1 MGYTLGLDLGTN
13 SIGWACVNTDS
24 KKIIDAGVRI
34 FQEGVDRT
42 TSGSEI
48 SKNATRRLKR
58 QLRRQYGRKC
68 QRRDRLTEK
77 LKEYQMFPDD
87 SILMFYAM
95 NPYELRSKG
104 LDSQLSKLEFGRV
117 LLHLSKRRGFKSSR
131 KSQSEDVKK
140 DTAFKEELKRL
151 PEEIKANNCR
161 TLGEYLY
168 SLQVKGEKIRCR
180 HTERKLYEQEFELLW
195 EKQSSYYPELTTDI
209 KEDLRDHDIFFQRP
223 LKSVAS
229 LIGKCTLEPEKKR
242 CPKSAFEFQLFRI
255 LEQVNRLSYKNEN
268 HDETKF
274 YRTPDEEFNPETK
287 DLRDK
292 LINLLKSK
300 EKCSFKDVRKH
311 LKLEYADFN
320 LEKDDDGAL
329 IGDKT
334 SHSFRKIF
342 KKKWDTYSDV
352 EKEKILQVINF
363 ADDNKW
369 LRAYASE
376 KWGLDEKAVNVVA
389 KIALEAGYANY
400 SLKAINKILPFLL
413 DGLNLH
419 DAKVSADYN
428 NSHDEKSQIEIIKN
442 IRNPIV
448 SKTLYEVLGLV
459 RRLEKAYGAPELIK
473 IEMAREL
480 KASKEQRDELKKK
493 NFENKRINDKAAKVL
508 SAIGITPNSETIV
521 KYKLW
526 EECKEHCPYTGIN
539 IPLNALFSSD
549 SLFEIEHIIPYSRSL
564 DDSFMNLTLCY
575 VDENRRK
582 RNRTPFECYNGS
594 PQYDEILQRIKVL
607 PKAKQR
613 KFIQKEV
620 DDDFASKQL
629 NDTAYMSRAA
639 VSLLSKYKVQVTKG
653 QATAK
658 IRHLWGLNSV
668 LSPSHEKNRNDHRQH
683 AIDAIVI
690 ALTEIKTIQK
700 LTRYSKYEKLKTL
713 DRLPTPWEFFRN
725 DVAEAINRLA
735 VSIRVNKRLR
745 GQLHE
750 ETFYGYTGRRN
761 DKNMQIFRVRKNI
774 EDIKLSKIDE
784 IADPKIR
791 EIVKC
796 ALEVAERQ
804 KSEKKAKAYTT
815 QGDKQAEESKIT
827 IECFLPTKDRRK
839 ISIKKVITYIPS
851 SNMIQLPGRPDNK
864 TYVAPGANHHIV
876 IYRYKD
882 NKGNVKQGGEV
893 CSFFEAVKRYRRG
906 EKVIN
911 KNLGDGKEFLYS
923 LSKNEMFIL
932 DVDEN
937 EISLEPQNY
946 KELSKKLY
954 RVQKISSNT
963 QITLRRHFE
972 ATLDEAT
979 ISKIPNTLKGIKLIV
994 DRLGRITKAYD

>member
-1 MGYTLGLDLGTN
+1 MAYTLGLDLGTN

-24 KKIIDAGVRI
+24 KKIIDAGVLI
-34 FQEGVDRT
+34 FQEGVNRKN
-42 TSGSEI
+42 GVEI
-48 SKNATRRLKR
+48 SKNTKRRLKR

-77 LKEYQMFPDD
+77 LKEYQMFQDE
-87 SILMFYAM
+87 SALMFYAM
-95 NPYELRSKG
+95 NPYELRAKG

-140 DTAFKEELKRL
+140 DTAFKEDLKRL

-168 SLQVKGEKIRCR
+168 LLQGKSEKIRCKP
-180 HTERKLYEQEFELLW
+180 TQRKLYEDEFELLW
-195 EKQSSYYPELTTDI
+195 DKQSSYYPELTTEL
-209 KEDLRDHDIFFQRP
+209 KKDLSHDIFFQRP

-268 HDETKF
+268 HDEIKF
-274 YRTPDEEFNPETK
+274 YRTPDEEFSPETK

-292 LINLLKSK
+292 LIALLKSK
-300 EKCSFKDVRKH
+300 EKCSFKDIKKH
-311 LKLEYADFN
+311 LKLDVDAGFN

-334 SHSFRKIF
+334 SHCFRKIF

-376 KWGLDEKAVNVVA
+376 KWGLDEKEVKAVA

-400 SLKAINKILPFLL
+400 SLKAINKILPFML

-419 DAKVSADYN
+419 DAKIKAGYE
-428 NSHDEKSQIEIIKN
+428 NSRGERSETEIIKN

-448 SKTLYEVLGLV
+448 SKTLYELLALV
-459 RRLEKAYGAPELIK
+459 NRLEKAYGVPELIK

-480 KASKEQRDELKKK
+480 KNSKEQRDKIRKK
-493 NFENKRINDKAAKVL
+493 NFENKRKNDEAAKEL
-508 SAIGITPNSETIV
+508 ITLGITPNSEATV

-526 EECKEHCPYTGIN
+526 KECKDQCCPYTGKK
-539 IPLNALFSSD
+539 IPINALFSSD

-582 RNRTPFECYNGS
+582 GDKTPYECYNGS

-613 KFIQKEV
+613 KFILKEIPE
-620 DDDFASKQL
+620 DFASRQL
-629 NDTAYMSRAA
+629 NDTAYMSREA
-639 VSLLSKYKVQVTKG
+639 VSLLSKYKVQPSKG
-653 QATAK
+653 QVTSV
-658 IRHLWGLNSV
+658 IRHLWGLNTI
-668 LSPSHEKNRNDHRQH
+668 LGPSSEKNRNDHRQH

-690 ALTEIKTIQK
+690 ALTEEKTINK
-700 LTRYSKYEKLKTL
+700 LSQYSKYKRQAISE
-713 DRLPTPWEFFRN
+713 RFPAPWEFFRN
-725 DVAEAINRLA
+725 DVAETINRLA

-750 ETFYGYTGRRN
+750 ETFYGKVTDKKN
-761 DKNMQIFRVRKNI
+761 DKNMQMFRVRKDVV
-774 EDIKLSKIDE
+774 EDMKMSTVE
-784 IADPKIR
+784 QIADPKIR
-791 EIVKC
+791 EIIRNAVINGTI
-796 ALEVAERQ
+796 
-804 KSEKKAKAYTT
+804 KSDPPT
-815 QGDKQAEESKIT
+815 
-827 IECFLPTKDRRK
+827 LPTKDGK
-839 ISIKKVITYIPS
+839 NPIPIKKVITYIPS
-851 SNMIQLPGRPDNK
+851 SNMILLPGRPDKK

-893 CSFFEAVKRYRRG
+893 CSFFEAVKRFRRG

-911 KNLGDGKEFLYS
+911 KNIGDDKEFLYS

-937 EISLEPQNY
+937 EISLDPQNY
-946 KELSKKLY
+946 NEISKKLY
-954 RVQKISSNT
+954 RVKEIDAGSVRV
-963 QITLRRHFE
+963 ILKRHFE
-972 ATLDEAT
+972 ATRDEDPVRRVA
-979 ISKIPNTLKGIKLIV
+979 NTLKGIKVIV

>member
-1 MGYTLGLDLGTN
+1 MTYKLGLDLGTN
-13 SIGWACVNTDS
+13 SIGWACIDNNS

-58 QLRRQYGRKC
+58 QLRRQYERKC
-68 QRRDRLTEK
+68 QRRDNLTVK
-77 LKEYQMFPDD
+77 LKEYQMFSDD
-87 SILMFYAM
+87 SALMFYAM
-95 NPYELRSKG
+95 NPYELRTHG

-131 KSQSEDVKK
+131 KSQGEDVKK
-140 DTAFKEELKRL
+140 DTAFKEELRRL

-168 SLQVKGEKIRCR
+168 SLQVKGEKVRCR

-195 EKQSSYYPELTTDI
+195 EKQSSYYPELTQEMRD
-209 KEDLRDHDIFFQRP
+209 DLRDHDIFFQRP

-229 LIGKCTLEPEKKR
+229 LIGNCTLEPNKKR

-255 LEQVNRLSYKNEN
+255 LEQVNRLNYKNEN
-268 HDETKF
+268 HDEIKF
-274 YRTPDEEFNPETK
+274 YRTPDEEFSPETK
-287 DLRDK
+287 DRRDK
-292 LINLLKSK
+292 LIALLKSK
-300 EKCSFKDVRKH
+300 EKCSFKDIRKQ
-311 LKLEYADFN
+311 LKLEEADFKIEQN
-320 LEKDDDGAL
+320 DDDFL

-342 KKKWDTYSDV
+342 KKTWDTYSDV

-363 ADDNKW
+363 AHDNSW
-369 LRAYASE
+369 LRTYASE
-376 KWGLDEKAVNVVA
+376 KWGLDEKAVKAVV
-389 KIALEAGYANY
+389 KIALEAGYANF

-419 DAKVSADYN
+419 DAKVKAGYES
-428 NSHDEKSQIEIIKN
+428 SRGERSEIEIIKN

-448 SKTLYEVLGLV
+448 SKTLYELLALV
-459 RRLEKAYGAPELIK
+459 NRLEKTYGAPELIN
-473 IEMAREL
+473 IEMTREL
-480 KASKEQRDELKKK
+480 KASKKQREDIRKK
-493 NFENKRINDKAAKVL
+493 NYENKRINEKAADALTALGK
-508 SAIGITPNSETIV
+508 TPNNEAIV

-526 EECKEHCPYTGIN
+526 QECKEHCPYTGFRIS
-539 IPLNALFSSD
+539 ITDLFSSA
-549 SLFEIEHIIPYSRSL
+549 FEIEHIIPYSRSM
-564 DDSFMNLTLCY
+564 DDSFMNLTLCH

-582 RNRTPFECYNGS
+582 SNRTPFECYNGS

-613 KFIQKEV
+613 KFMLKEI
-620 DDDFASKQL
+620 DDDFASRQL
-629 NDTAYMSRAA
+629 NDTAYMSREA
-639 VSLLSKYKVQVTKG
+639 VSLLSKYKVQPSKG

-658 IRHLWGLNSV
+658 LRHLWGLNSV
-668 LSPSHEKNRNDHRQH
+668 LSQSSEKNRNDHRQH

-690 ALTEIKTIQK
+690 ALTEVKTIQK
-700 LTRYSKYEKLKTL
+700 LSRYSKYDRKPTL
-713 DRLPTPWEFFRN
+713 DRFPAPWEYFRN
-725 DVAEAINRLA
+725 DVSEAINKLT

-750 ETFYGYTGRRN
+750 ETFYGYTGRKN
-761 DKNMQIFRVRKNI
+761 DKKMPIFRVRKNI

-791 EIVKC
+791 EIVKN
-796 ALEVAERQ
+796 AIEEAERREA
-804 KSEKKAKAYTT
+804 EKKANAYTT
-815 QGDKQAEESKIT
+815 QRDKSAEDTKVA
-827 IECFLPTKDRRK
+827 IEAFLPTKDGRK
-839 ISIKKVITYIPS
+839 IPIKKVIIYIPS
-851 SNMIQLPGRPDNK
+851 GNMIELPGRTNNK
-864 TYVAPGANHHIV
+864 TFVAPGANHHIV

-893 CSFFEAVKRYRRG
+893 CTFFDAVKRFRHG
-906 EKVIN
+906 EKVIR
-911 KNLGDGKEFLYS
+911 KDLGENKEFLYS
-923 LSKNEMFIL
+923 LSINEMFLL

-937 EISLEPQNY
+937 EFSLDPQNY

-954 RVQKISSNT
+954 RVQKISSST
-963 QITLRRHFE
+963 QITIRRHFE
-972 ATLDEAT
+972 ATLDEKT
-979 ISKIPNTLKGIKLIV
+979 PCPYPNTLKGIKVVV
-994 DRLGRITKAYD
+994 DRLGRITKAND